1 MFESG
6 RRVCGSHGAIE
17 TVHRPESHVT
27 LDSRARAP
35 AVISTGGRN
44 LSYSARLAL
53 RNAARV
59 MPDDRH
65 YYVYVLTNWNN
76 RVIYIGV
83 TNDLERRVFEH
94 KNKLVKGFTEKY
106 NVNKLVYFEETSD
119 VNAALTREKE
129 IKKWRR
135 EKKDALVTNSNPQWT
150 ELKIL

>member
-1 MFESG
+1 
-6 RRVCGSHGAIE
+6 
-17 TVHRPESHVT
+17 
-27 LDSRARAP
+27 
-35 AVISTGGRN
+35 
-44 LSYSARLAL
+44 
-53 RNAARV
+53 

-106 NVNKLVYFEETSD
+106 NVNKLVYFEETGD
-119 VNAALTREKE
+119 VNAALAREKE

>member
-1 MFESG
+1 
-6 RRVCGSHGAIE
+6 
-17 TVHRPESHVT
+17 
-27 LDSRARAP
+27 
-35 AVISTGGRN
+35 
-44 LSYSARLAL
+44 
-53 RNAARV
+53 

-65 YYVYVLTNWNN
+65 SYVYVLTNWNS

-106 NVNKLVYFEETSD
+106 NVNKLVYFEETGD
-119 VNAALTREKE
+119 VNAALAREKE

-135 EKKDALVTNSNPQWT
+135 EKKNALVTNSNPQWT

>member
-1 MFESG
+1 
-6 RRVCGSHGAIE
+6 
-17 TVHRPESHVT
+17 
-27 LDSRARAP
+27 
-35 AVISTGGRN
+35 
-44 LSYSARLAL
+44 
-53 RNAARV
+53 

-65 YYVYVLTNWNN
+65 YYVYVLTNWNS

-106 NVNKLVYFEETSD
+106 NVNKLVYFEETGD
-119 VNAALTREKE
+119 VNAALAREKE

-135 EKKDALVTNSNPQWT
+135 EKKNALVTNSNPQWT